1 MYACVFQSCLTLC
14 DSMYCSPPDSP
25 VHGILQAGILEWV
38 AISFSRPRAQTYAFC
53 IGRWVLYHRVI
64 LHLCTVAHQ
73 PPLVHGDSPGKNTGV
88 DCHAFFQGIFLAQE
102 PNWGLLH
109 CRQILYQ
116 LSYQRSPLCIRH
128 IKKK

>member
-1 MYACVFQSCLTLC
+1 MCCAESL
-14 DSMYCSPPDSP
+14 
-25 VHGILQAGILEWV
+25 
-38 AISFSRPRAQTYAFC
+38 SRVRHFATP
-53 IGRWVLYHRVI
+53 W
-64 LHLCTVAHQ
+64 TVAHQ

-88 DCHAFFQGIFLAQE
+88 DCHAFLQGIFLAQE